1 MPPNATTDPAQ
12 GAPDPPS
19 GTHVRL
25 VPGPVRAGRP
35 PALRARRGWRRPAS
49 AGRALQP
56 RSGIARPSDSRPTN
70 PSAECRPAAS
80 LSADS
85 REASMPMD
93 RTSRGLGGRLACAG
107 AGLSRDSKAES
118 HLERTP
124 ATAHCPFP
132 PRGGAPRGPGP
143 GCGRTGSDRPVSRW
157 RPGIPRSAPVIGS
170 QAGPRPMSLSSCPRR
185 VVSGRLRSG
194 DRAPG
199 CTSGPGIRG
208 PCSRPPCAPC
218 RVRCRRRCTA

>member
-56 RSGIARPSDSRPTN
+56 RSGIARLSDSRPTN

-143 GCGRTGSDRPVSRW
+143 GCGRTGSDPPRFPLATRHTAVRARYRLAGGPTPDEPVL
-157 RPGIPRSAPVIGS
+157 
-170 QAGPRPMSLSSCPRR
+170 MPRR

-208 PCSRPPCAPC
+208 PCSRPPCAPG